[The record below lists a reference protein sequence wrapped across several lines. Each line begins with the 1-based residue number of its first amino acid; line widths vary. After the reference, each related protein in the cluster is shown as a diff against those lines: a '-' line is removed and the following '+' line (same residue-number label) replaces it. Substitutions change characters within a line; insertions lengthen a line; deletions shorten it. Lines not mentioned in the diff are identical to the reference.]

1 MITVGAFDAKT
12 RFSELLE
19 QAAAGEEILVTK
31 RGKPVARIVGVA
43 AEQKL
48 NGRNVFEEL
57 KRIRKGARLDGISW
71 KELRDAGRR

>member
-31 RGKPVARIVGVA
+31 RGKPMVRMISAKPA
-43 AEQKL
+43 
-48 NGRNVFEEL
+48 NGSGTSVIEEL
-57 KRIRKGARLDGISW
+57 RKIRKGARLDGISL
-71 KELRDAGRR
+71 KELINEGRM